1 MKKPTFQPLQPL
13 HSRRTALGLALATA
27 TLAGAGSAFAQG
39 AAKELVVWHA
49 YRAAEKA
56 AFEKVVENFAK
67 TPAAKGFK
75 VSTLAIPYDA
85 YADKISAAVPRGKGP
100 DVFIYAQD
108 RLGGWI
114 EAGKTVEPIDF
125 FLDKATRDSLLPGM
139 LAAMTYKGGVW
150 GLPINYKMPTL
161 IYNKDLVKAPPKTTD
176 EMVKLAKSLTNAASG
191 RYGLA
196 YWYTNFYFH
205 SALMNAFGGAVF
217 DKDGKLVLD
226 SPANVASLNQ
236 MMKWFKDGVLPAE
249 PSEALIAS
257 MFNEG
262 KAAMVINGPWFV
274 GDIDK
279 KINVGFAP
287 LPMLDATKKP
297 LRPWMTIEGAY
308 VAASSANKE
317 VAYEFARYLTGEEAG
332 LVLALEGR
340 QLHTNKAVYANPKVS
355 GDPVLQAFRAQLEN
369 AEPMPNRPEMTMVW
383 SPATTAMNKIVK
395 GNATVEAALKEAA
408 GSVQESVA
416 ALRRGK

>member
-1 MKKPTFQPLQPL
+1 MFKQLLK
-13 HSRRTALGLALATA
+13 S
-27 TLAGAGSAFAQG
+27 TLAAAAVAAAG
-39 AAKELVVWHA
+39 AACAQAGNELVVWHA
-49 YRAAEKA
+49 YRGAEKA
-56 AFEKVVENFAK
+56 AFEKVVANFEK
-67 TPAAKGFK
+67 SPAAKGAK

-125 FLDKATRDSLLPGM
+125 FVDKPVKDRLLPGM
-139 LAAMTYKGGVW
+139 IDAMTYKGGIY
-150 GLPINYKMPTL
+150 GLPINYKMTTL
-161 IYNKDLVKAPPKTTD
+161 IYNKDLVKTPPKTTD
-176 EMVKLAKSLTNAASG
+176 EMVKIAKGLTNAASG

-217 DKDGKLVLD
+217 DKDGNLTVN
-226 SPANVASLNQ
+226 SPATVASLNQ
-236 MMKWFKDGVLPAE
+236 MMTWYKKDGILPPE

-257 MFNEG
+257 LFNEG

-279 KINVGFAP
+279 KINFGLAP
-287 LPMLDATKKP
+287 LPLLDAAKKP

-308 VAASSANKE
+308 VAASSAKKDL
-317 VAYEFARYLTGEEAG
+317 AYELVKYLTSEEAG

-340 QLHTNKAVYANPKVS
+340 QLHTNKAIYANPKVS
-355 GDPVLQAFRAQLEN
+355 GDPVLKAFRDQLDH

-408 GSVQESVA
+408 TTMQESIA
-416 ALRRGK
+416 ALRKGK

>member
-1 MKKPTFQPLQPL
+1 MPQSTLKTF
-13 HSRRTALGLALATA
+13 ALAA
-27 TLAGAGSAFAQG
+27 AVAFCG
-39 AAKELVVWHA
+39 AAAAQPKELVVWHA

-56 AFEKVVENFAK
+56 AFEKVVENFAR
-67 TPAAKGFK
+67 TPAAKGIK

-100 DVFIYAQD
+100 DLFIYAQD

-125 FLDKATRDSLLPGM
+125 FLDKPTRERFLPGM
-139 LAAMTYKGGVW
+139 LDAMTYKAGVY
-150 GLPINYKMPTL
+150 GLPLNYKMTTL
-161 IYNKDLVKAPPKTTD
+161 IYNKDLVKTPPKTTD
-176 EMVKLAKSLTNAASG
+176 EMIKLAKSLTNAASG

-217 DKDGKLVLD
+217 DKDGRLTVN
-226 SPANVASLNQ
+226 SPAVVASLNQ
-236 MMKWFKDGVLPAE
+236 MMDWYKKDGVLPAE

-287 LPMLDATKKP
+287 LPLVDRAKKP
-297 LRPWMTIEGAY
+297 MTPWMTIEGAY

-317 VAYEFARYLTGEEAG
+317 AAYELAKYLTGEEAG
-332 LVLALEGR
+332 VVLAVEGR
-340 QLHTNKAVYANPKVS
+340 QLHTNKAVYANPKVG
-355 GDPVLQAFRAQLEN
+355 GDPVLKAFRDQLDNAQ
-369 AEPMPNRPEMTMVW
+369 PMPNRPEMTMVW

-395 GNATVEAALKEAA
+395 GNASVEAALKEAA
-408 GSVQESVA
+408 GTIQGSID
-416 ALRRGK
+416 ALRKGK

>member
-1 MKKPTFQPLQPL
+1 MMKTWI
-13 HSRRTALGLALATA
+13 RTVVASSLLAIASV
-27 TLAGAGSAFAQG
+27 GHAQG
-39 AAKELVVWHA
+39 PNDLVVWHA
-49 YRAAEKA
+49 YRGVEKA
-56 AFEKVVENFAK
+56 AFEKVVGLFEKSAG
-67 TPAAKGFK
+67 AKGVK

-100 DVFIYAQD
+100 DLFIYAQD

-125 FLDKATRDSLLPGM
+125 FLDKPTRDRLLPGM
-139 LAAMTYKGGVW
+139 LEAMSYKGGVY
-150 GLPINYKMPTL
+150 GLPINYKSPTL
-161 IYNKDLVKAPPKTTD
+161 IYNKDLVKTPPKTTD
-176 EMVKLAKSLTNAASG
+176 EMVKLAKTLTNAQSG

-205 SALMNAFGGAVF
+205 SALMNAFGGTVF
-217 DKDGKLVLD
+217 DKDGKLSID
-226 SPANVASLNQ
+226 SPATVASLNQ
-236 MMKWFKDGVLPAE
+236 MMAWYKKDAILPTE

-279 KINVGFAP
+279 KINYGLAV
-287 LPMLDATKKP
+287 LPMVDAAKRP
-297 LRPWMTIEGAY
+297 MRPWLTVEGAY
-308 VAASSANKE
+308 VAASSTKKE
-317 VAYEFARYLTGEEAG
+317 VAFELAKFLTSEEAG

-340 QLHTNKAVYANPKVS
+340 QLHTNKAVYNDKRVS
-355 GDPVLQAFRAQLEN
+355 GDVVLKGFRDQLDN
-369 AEPMPNRPEMTMVW
+369 AEVMPNRPEMTMVW

-395 GNATVEAALKEAA
+395 GNASVEAALKEASGTMA
-408 GSVQESVA
+408 ESIA
-416 ALRRGK
+416 ALRKSK

>member
-1 MKKPTFQPLQPL
+1 MMTMKTLI
-13 HSRRTALGLALATA
+13 AGALAA
-27 TLAGAGSAFAQG
+27 ASAVLAAGAAQAQ
-39 AAKELVVWHA
+39 AANELVVWHA
-49 YRAAEKA
+49 YRGAEKA
-56 AFEKVVENFAK
+56 AFEKVVSMFEK
-67 TPAAKGFK
+67 SPGAKGMK

-100 DVFIYAQD
+100 DLFIYAQD

-125 FLDKATRDSLLPGM
+125 FIDKATRDSLLPGM
-139 LAAMTYKGGVW
+139 LSAMTYKGGVY
-150 GLPINYKMPTL
+150 GLPINYKSPTL
-161 IYNKDLVKAPPKTTD
+161 IYNKDLVKTPPKTTD
-176 EMVKLAKSLTNAASG
+176 EMVKLAKTLTNAQSG

-217 DKDGKLVLD
+217 DKDGKLTVD
-226 SPANVASLNQ
+226 SPATVASLNQ
-236 MMKWFKDGVLPAE
+236 MMTWYKKDGIMPTE

-279 KINVGFAP
+279 KINVGFAV
-287 LPMLDATKKP
+287 LPMVDAAKKP
-297 LRPWMTIEGAY
+297 MRPWLTIEGAY
-308 VAASSANKE
+308 VAASSAKKDA
-317 VAYEFARYLTGEEAG
+317 AYELAKYLTSEEAG
-332 LVLALEGR
+332 LVLAVEGR
-340 QLHTNKAVYANPKVS
+340 QLHTNKAVYNNPKVS
-355 GDPVLQAFRAQLEN
+355 GDPVLKAFRDQLDN

-395 GNATVEAALKEAA
+395 GNASVEAALKEAA
-408 GSVQESVA
+408 GTMQDSIA
-416 ALRRGK
+416 ALRKTK

>member
-1 MKKPTFQPLQPL
+1 MKTTVKTI
-13 HSRRTALGLALATA
+13 AAAV
-27 TLAGAGSAFAQG
+27 TLAFSACAFAQG
-39 AAKELVVWHA
+39 KELVVWHA

-56 AFEKVVENFAK
+56 AFEKVLENFAR

-75 VSTLAIPYDA
+75 VSPLAIPYDA

-100 DVFIYAQD
+100 DLFIYAQD

-139 LAAMTYKGGVW
+139 MAAMTYKGGAW

-161 IYNKDLVKAPPKTTD
+161 IYNKDLVKAPPKATD
-176 EMVKLAKSLTNAASG
+176 EMIKLAKTLTNASSG

-205 SALMNAFGGAVF
+205 SALMNAFGGSVF
-217 DKDGKLVLD
+217 DKDGKVTIN

-236 MMKWFKDGVLPAE
+236 MMTWYKKEGVMPTE

-287 LPMLDATKKP
+287 LPVVDAAKRP
-297 LRPWMTIEGAY
+297 MRPWMTIEGAY

-317 VAYEFARYLTGEEAG
+317 VAYELAKYLTSEEAG
-332 LVLALEGR
+332 LILAVEGR
-340 QLHTNKAVYANPKVS
+340 QLHTNRAIYNNPRVS
-355 GDPVLQAFRAQLEN
+355 GDPVLKAFRDQLDN

-395 GNATVEAALKEAA
+395 GNATVEAALREAQA
-408 GSVQESVA
+408 SIQDSVN
-416 ALRRGK
+416 ALRKGK

>member
-1 MKKPTFQPLQPL
+1 MMKTLIKTVVAAGVF
-13 HSRRTALGLALATA
+13 ALGNC
-27 TLAGAGSAFAQG
+27 AFAQ
-39 AAKELVVWHA
+39 AANELVVWHA
-49 YRAAEKA
+49 YRGAEKA
-56 AFEKVVENFAK
+56 AFEKVIGMFEK
-67 TPAAKGFK
+67 SPGAKGMK

-100 DVFIYAQD
+100 DLFIYAQD

-125 FLDKATRDSLLPGM
+125 FIDKPTRDRLLPGM
-139 LAAMTYKGGVW
+139 LEAMTYKGGVY
-150 GLPINYKMPTL
+150 GLPINYKSPTL
-161 IYNKDLVKAPPKTTD
+161 IYNKDLVKTPPKTTD
-176 EMVKLAKSLTNAASG
+176 EMVKLAKTLTNAQSG

-205 SALMNAFGGAVF
+205 SAVMNAFGGAVF
-217 DKDGKLVLD
+217 DKDGKLSVD
-226 SPANVASLNQ
+226 SPATVASLNQ
-236 MMKWFKDGVLPAE
+236 MMTWYKKDGIMPTE

-279 KINVGFAP
+279 KINVGFAL
-287 LPMLDATKKP
+287 LPVIDAAKKP
-297 LRPWMTIEGAY
+297 MRPWLTIEGAY
-308 VAASSANKE
+308 VSASSGKKE
-317 VAYEFARYLTGEEAG
+317 AAYELARYLTSEEAG
-332 LVLALEGR
+332 LVLAVEGR
-340 QLHTNKAVYANPKVS
+340 QLHTNRAVYDNPKVS
-355 GDPVLQAFRAQLEN
+355 GDPVLKAFRDQLDS

-408 GSVQESVA
+408 GAMQESIA
-416 ALRRGK
+416 ALRKAK

>member
-1 MKKPTFQPLQPL
+1 MKKTLIK
-13 HSRRTALGLALATA
+13 TAVATGLWALAST
-27 TLAGAGSAFAQG
+27 SFAQ
-39 AAKELVVWHA
+39 AANELVVWHA
-49 YRAAEKA
+49 YRGAEKA
-56 AFEKVVENFAK
+56 AFEKVIGMFEK
-67 TPAAKGFK
+67 SPGAKGMK

-100 DVFIYAQD
+100 DLFIYAQD

-125 FLDKATRDSLLPGM
+125 FIDKPTRERLLPGM
-139 LAAMTYKGGVW
+139 LDAMTYKGGVY
-150 GLPINYKMPTL
+150 GLPINFKSPTL
-161 IYNKDLVKAPPKTTD
+161 IYNKDLVKTPPKTTD
-176 EMVKLAKSLTNAASG
+176 EMVKLAKTLTNAQSG

-217 DKDGKLVLD
+217 DKDGKLTID
-226 SPANVASLNQ
+226 SPATVASLNQ
-236 MMKWFKDGVLPAE
+236 MMTWYKKDGIMPTE

-287 LPMLDATKKP
+287 LPVIDAAKKP
-297 LRPWMTIEGAY
+297 MRPWLTIEGAY
-308 VAASSANKE
+308 VAASSGKKE
-317 VAYEFARYLTGEEAG
+317 AAYELAKYLTSEEAG
-332 LVLALEGR
+332 LVLAIEGR
-340 QLHTNKAVYANPKVS
+340 QLHTNKAIYSNPKVS
-355 GDPVLQAFRAQLEN
+355 GDPVLKAFRDQLDN

-408 GSVQESVA
+408 ATMQESIA
-416 ALRRGK
+416 ALRKSK

>member
-1 MKKPTFQPLQPL
+1 MKTLIQ
-13 HSRRTALGLALATA
+13 TALATA
-27 TLAGAGSAFAQG
+27 TFAATFAASSTAFAQ
-39 AAKELVVWHA
+39 AANELVVWHA
-49 YRAAEKA
+49 YRGAEKT
-56 AFEKVVENFAK
+56 AFEKVVGQFEK
-67 TPAAKGFK
+67 TPAAKGLK

-125 FLDKATRDSLLPGM
+125 FVDKAVKDRLLPGM
-139 LAAMTYKGGVW
+139 IDAMTYKGGLY

-161 IYNKDLVKAPPKTTD
+161 IYNKDLVKAPPKTTA
-176 EMVKLAKSLTNAASG
+176 EMVKLAKTLTNAQSG

-205 SALMNAFGGAVF
+205 SALMNAHGGAVF
-217 DKDGKLVLD
+217 DKDGKLVVN
-226 SPANVASLNQ
+226 SPATVASLNQ
-236 MMKWFKDGVLPAE
+236 MTAWVKTDGILPPE

-257 MFNEG
+257 LFNEG

-274 GDIDK
+274 GEIDK
-279 KINVGFAP
+279 KINFGLAP
-287 LPMLDATKKP
+287 LPVVDATKKP

-308 VAASSANKE
+308 VAASSNKKDA
-317 VAYEFARYLTGEEAG
+317 AYELAKYLTSEEAG

-340 QLHTNKAVYANPKVS
+340 QLHTNKAIYANPKVS
-355 GDPVLQAFRAQLEN
+355 ADPVLKAYRDQLDD

-408 GSVQESVA
+408 GTMQDGIA
-416 ALRRGK
+416 ALRKGK

>member
-1 MKKPTFQPLQPL
+1 MMKSLITSTL
-13 HSRRTALGLALATA
+13 TAASMLLV
-27 TLAGAGSAFAQG
+27 AGHASAQ
-39 AAKELVVWHA
+39 AANELVVWHA
-49 YRAAEKA
+49 YRGAEKA
-56 AFEKVVENFAK
+56 AFEKVVGNFEK
-67 TPAAKGFK
+67 TPAAKGMK

-114 EAGKTVEPIDF
+114 EAGKTVEPVDF
-125 FLDKATRDSLLPGM
+125 FIDKATKDRLLPGM
-139 LAAMTYKGGVW
+139 LDAMSYKGGVY

-161 IYNKDLVKAPPKTTD
+161 IYNKDLVKTPPKTTD
-176 EMVKLAKSLTNAASG
+176 EMVKLAKTLTNAQSG

-217 DKDGKLVLD
+217 DKDGKLVVN

-236 MMKWFKDGVLPAE
+236 MMTWYKKDGIMPTE

-279 KINVGFAP
+279 KINYGLAV
-287 LPMLDATKKP
+287 LPVVDAAKKP
-297 LRPWMTIEGAY
+297 MRPWVTIEGAY
-308 VAASSANKE
+308 VAASSGKKE
-317 VAYEFARYLTGEEAG
+317 AAYELAKYLTSEEAG

-340 QLHTNKAVYANPKVS
+340 QLHTNKNVYNDKRVS
-355 GDPVLQAFRAQLEN
+355 VDPVLKGFRDQLDN
-369 AEPMPNRPEMTMVW
+369 AEAMPNRPEMTMVW

-408 GSVQESVA
+408 GTMTDSIA
-416 ALRRGK
+416 ALRKSK

>member
-1 MKKPTFQPLQPL
+1 MNVEVPTMLKSL
-13 HSRRTALGLALATA
+13 IHVSVAAASLL
-27 TLAGAGSAFAQG
+27 LAGQAFAQ
-39 AAKELVVWHA
+39 AANELVVWHA
-49 YRAAEKA
+49 YRGTEKT
-56 AFEKVVENFAK
+56 AFEKVVANFEK
-67 TPAAKGFK
+67 TPGAKGMK

-100 DVFIYAQD
+100 DLFIYAQD

-114 EAGKTVEPIDF
+114 EAGKTVEPVDF
-125 FLDKATRDSLLPGM
+125 FIDKPVKDRLLPGM
-139 LAAMTYKGGVW
+139 LDAMTYKGGVY
-150 GLPINYKMPTL
+150 GLPINYKMTTL
-161 IYNKDLVKAPPKTTD
+161 IYNKDLVKTPPKTTD
-176 EMVKLAKSLTNAASG
+176 EMVKMAKALTNAQSG

-217 DKDGKLVLD
+217 DKDGKLVVN

-236 MMKWFKDGVLPAE
+236 MMTWYKKEGIMPTE
-249 PSEALIAS
+249 PSEALIAA

-287 LPMLDATKKP
+287 LPIVDAAKKP
-297 LRPWMTIEGAY
+297 MRPWMTIEGAY
-308 VAASSANKE
+308 VAASSAKKE
-317 VAYEFARYLTGEEAG
+317 GAYELAKYLTSEEAG
-332 LVLALEGR
+332 LVLAVEGR
-340 QLHTNKAVYANPKVS
+340 QLHTNKNIYNNPKVS
-355 GDPVLQAFRAQLEN
+355 GDPVLKAFRDQLEN

-395 GNATVEAALKEAA
+395 GNASVEAALKEAA
-408 GSVQESVA
+408 GTMAESIA
-416 ALRRGK
+416 ALRKSK

>member
-1 MKKPTFQPLQPL
+1 MMKTLIKSAVAAGVF
-13 HSRRTALGLALATA
+13 ALGNC
-27 TLAGAGSAFAQG
+27 AFAQ
-39 AAKELVVWHA
+39 AANELVVWHA
-49 YRAAEKA
+49 YRGAEKA
-56 AFEKVVENFAK
+56 AFEKVIGMFEK
-67 TPAAKGFK
+67 SPGAKGMK

-100 DVFIYAQD
+100 DLFIYAQD

-125 FLDKATRDSLLPGM
+125 FIDKPTRDRLLPGM
-139 LAAMTYKGGVW
+139 LEAMTYKGGVY
-150 GLPINYKMPTL
+150 GLPINYKSPTL
-161 IYNKDLVKAPPKTTD
+161 IYNKDLVKTPPKTTD
-176 EMVKLAKSLTNAASG
+176 EMVKLAKTLTNPQSG

-205 SALMNAFGGAVF
+205 SAVMNAFGGAVF
-217 DKDGKLVLD
+217 DKDGKLSVD
-226 SPANVASLNQ
+226 SPATVASLNQ
-236 MMKWFKDGVLPAE
+236 MMTWYKKDGIMPTE

-279 KINVGFAP
+279 KINVGFAL
-287 LPMLDATKKP
+287 LPVIDAAKKP
-297 LRPWMTIEGAY
+297 MRPWLTIEGAY
-308 VAASSANKE
+308 VSASSGKKE
-317 VAYEFARYLTGEEAG
+317 AAYELARYLTSEEAG
-332 LVLALEGR
+332 LVLAVEGR
-340 QLHTNKAVYANPKVS
+340 QLHTNRAVYDNPKVS
-355 GDPVLQAFRAQLEN
+355 GDPVLKAFRDQLDS

-408 GSVQESVA
+408 GAMQESIA
-416 ALRRGK
+416 ALRKAK

>member
-1 MKKPTFQPLQPL
+1 MKTLIK
-13 HSRRTALGLALATA
+13 TALAAAALAA
-27 TLAGAGSAFAQG
+27 AGSSLAQ
-39 AAKELVVWHA
+39 AANELVVWHA
-49 YRAAEKA
+49 YRGAEKA
-56 AFEKVVENFAK
+56 AFEKVVGLFEK
-67 TPAAKGFK
+67 SPGAKGLK

-100 DVFIYAQD
+100 DLFIYAQD

-125 FLDKATRDSLLPGM
+125 FVDKPVKDRLLPGM
-139 LAAMTYKGGVW
+139 IDAMTYKGGLY

-161 IYNKDLVKAPPKTTD
+161 IYNKDLVKAPPKTTS
-176 EMVKLAKSLTNAASG
+176 EMVKLAKTLTNAQSG

-217 DKDGKLVLD
+217 DKDGKLVVN
-226 SPANVASLNQ
+226 SPATVASLNQ
-236 MMKWFKDGVLPAE
+236 MMTWYKTDAILPPE

-257 MFNEG
+257 LFNEG

-279 KINVGFAP
+279 KINFGLAP
-287 LPMLDATKKP
+287 LPVVDAAKKP

-308 VAASSANKE
+308 VAASSSKKE
-317 VAYEFARYLTGEEAG
+317 AAYELAKFLTTEEAG
-332 LVLALEGR
+332 LVLAIEGR
-340 QLHTNKAVYANPKVS
+340 QLHTNKAIYANPKVS
-355 GDPVLQAFRAQLEN
+355 GDPVLKAFRDQLDT

-395 GNATVEAALKEAA
+395 GNASVEAALKEAA
-408 GSVQESVA
+408 GTMQDGIA
-416 ALRRGK
+416 ALRKGK

>member
-1 MKKPTFQPLQPL
+1 MNTPVK
-13 HSRRTALGLALATA
+13 
-27 TLAGAGSAFAQG
+27 TLVAAAAFAFAAGAYAQG
-39 AAKELVVWHA
+39 KEIVVWHA

-56 AFEKVVENFAK
+56 AFEKVLDNFAK

-75 VSTLAIPYDA
+75 VSPLAIPYDA

-100 DVFIYAQD
+100 DLFIYAQD

-139 LAAMTYKGGVW
+139 MAAMTYKGGVW

-161 IYNKDLVKAPPKTTD
+161 IYNKDLVKAPPKTSD
-176 EMVKLAKSLTNAASG
+176 EMIKLARTLTNASSG

-205 SALMNAFGGAVF
+205 SALMNAFGGSVF
-217 DKDGKLVLD
+217 DKDGKITVN
-226 SPANVASLNQ
+226 SPATVASLNQ
-236 MMKWFKDGVLPAE
+236 MMTWYKKDGVMPTE

-287 LPMLDATKKP
+287 LPVVDAAKKP
-297 LRPWMTIEGAY
+297 MRPWMTIEGAY
-308 VAASSANKE
+308 IAASSANKE
-317 VAYEFARYLTGEEAG
+317 VAYELARYLAGEEAG
-332 LVLALEGR
+332 LVLAVEGR

-355 GDPVLQAFRAQLEN
+355 ADPVLKAYREQLDN

-395 GNATVEAALKEAA
+395 GNATVEAALKEAQA
-408 GSVQESVA
+408 SIQESVD
-416 ALRRGK
+416 ALRKGK

>member
-1 MKKPTFQPLQPL
+1 MLKTLI
-13 HSRRTALGLALATA
+13 HTVIAASVTALA
-27 TLAGAGSAFAQG
+27 SPAFAQ
-39 AAKELVVWHA
+39 AANELVVWHA
-49 YRAAEKA
+49 YRGAEKA
-56 AFEKVVENFAK
+56 AFEKVVGMFEK
-67 TPAAKGFK
+67 SPGAKGMK
-75 VSTLAIPYDA
+75 VNTLAIPYDA

-100 DVFIYAQD
+100 DLFIYAQD

-125 FLDKATRDSLLPGM
+125 FIDKPTRERLLPGM
-139 LAAMTYKGGVW
+139 LEAMTYKGGVY
-150 GLPINYKMPTL
+150 GLPINYKSITL
-161 IYNKDLVKAPPKTTD
+161 IYNKDLVKTPPKTTD
-176 EMVKLAKSLTNAASG
+176 EMVKMAKALTNAQSG

-217 DKDGKLVLD
+217 DKDGKLTVD
-226 SPANVASLNQ
+226 SPATVASLNQ
-236 MMKWFKDGVLPAE
+236 MMTWYKKDGIMPTE

-279 KINVGFAP
+279 KINYGLAV
-287 LPMLDATKKP
+287 LPVVDAAKKP
-297 LRPWMTIEGAY
+297 MRPWLTIEGAY
-308 VAASSANKE
+308 VAASSAKKE
-317 VAYEFARYLTGEEAG
+317 AAYELAKYLTSEEAG

-340 QLHTNKAVYANPKVS
+340 QLHTNKAVYNDKRVS
-355 GDPVLQAFRAQLEN
+355 GDVVLKAFRDQLDS
-369 AEPMPNRPEMTMVW
+369 AEAMPNRPEMTMVW

-395 GNATVEAALKEAA
+395 GNASVEAALKEAS
-408 GSVQESVA
+408 GTMQDSIA
-416 ALRRGK
+416 ALRKSK

>member
-1 MKKPTFQPLQPL
+1 MF
-13 HSRRTALGLALATA
+13 RTLLRTIAASGTLALA
-27 TLAGAGSAFAQG
+27 GPAFAQG
-39 AAKELVVWHA
+39 GNELVVWHA

-56 AFEKVVENFAK
+56 AFEKVVEAFAK
-67 TPAAKGFK
+67 TPAAKGLK

-125 FLDKATRDSLLPGM
+125 FVDKATRERLLPGM
-139 LAAMTYKGGVW
+139 IDAMTYKGSVW

-161 IYNKDLVKAPPKTTD
+161 IYNKDLVKAPPKTSG
-176 EMVKLAKSLTNAASG
+176 EMIALAKTLTNAQSG

-217 DKDGKLVLD
+217 DKGGKLTID
-226 SPANVASLNQ
+226 SPATAASLHQ
-236 MMKWFKDGVLPAE
+236 MMTWYQKDGVLPAE

-287 LPMLDATKKP
+287 LPVVDAAGKP
-297 LRPWMTIEGAY
+297 MRPWMTIEGAY
-308 VAASSANKE
+308 VAASSTKKDA
-317 VAYEFARYLTGEEAG
+317 AYELVKYLTGEEAG
-332 LVLALEGR
+332 LVLAVEGR
-340 QLHTNKAVYANPKVS
+340 QLHTNKAIYANPKVS
-355 GDPVLQAFRAQLEN
+355 GDPVLKAFREQLEQ

-408 GSVQESVA
+408 GSIQDSIN
-416 ALRRGK
+416 ALRKGR

>member
-1 MKKPTFQPLQPL
+1 MLKSLIST
-13 HSRRTALGLALATA
+13 TAALAFS
-27 TLAGAGSAFAQG
+27 AGAFAQG
-39 AAKELVVWHA
+39 ANELVVWHA
-49 YRAAEKA
+49 YRGSEKA
-56 AFEKVVENFAK
+56 AFEKVVEMFEK
-67 TPAAKGFK
+67 TPAAKGQK

-125 FLDKATRDSLLPGM
+125 FVDKAVKDRLLPGM
-139 LAAMTYKGGVW
+139 LDAMTYKGGIY

-161 IYNKDLVKAPPKTTD
+161 IYNKDLVKAPPKTTG
-176 EMVKLAKSLTNAASG
+176 EMVKLAKSLTNAGSG

-205 SALMNAFGGAVF
+205 SALMNAYGGSVF
-217 DKDGKLVLD
+217 DKDGKLVVN
-226 SPANVASLNQ
+226 SPATVASLNQ
-236 MMKWFKDGVLPAE
+236 MMAWYKTDGILPPE

-257 MFNEG
+257 MFGEG
-262 KAAMVINGPWFV
+262 KTAMVINGPWFIS
-274 GDIDK
+274 DIDTK

-287 LPMLDATKKP
+287 LPMVDGAKKP
-297 LRPWMTIEGAY
+297 MRPWMTIEGAY
-308 VAASSANKE
+308 VAASSNKKE
-317 VAYEFARYLTGEEAG
+317 LAYELAKYLTSEEAG
-332 LVLALEGR
+332 LVLAHEGR
-340 QLHTNKAVYANPKVS
+340 QLHTNKAIYANPKIS
-355 GDPVLQAFRAQLEN
+355 GDPVLKAFREQLDN

-395 GNATVEAALKEAA
+395 GNATVEAARKEAA
-408 GSVQESVA
+408 ASMQDSIA
-416 ALRRGK
+416 ALRKGK

>member
-1 MKKPTFQPLQPL
+1 MK
-13 HSRRTALGLALATA
+13 ALLKSIVAAAALS
-27 TLAGAGSAFAQG
+27 LGG
-39 AAKELVVWHA
+39 AAAAQSANELVVWHA

-56 AFEKVVENFAK
+56 AFEKVVDSFAK
-67 TPAAKGFK
+67 SPSAKGMK

-125 FLDKATRDSLLPGM
+125 FLDKATKDRLLPGM
-139 LAAMTYKGGVW
+139 IDAMTYKGSVW

-161 IYNKDLVKAPPKTTD
+161 IYNKDLVKAPPKTSD
-176 EMVKLAKSLTNAASG
+176 EMIKLAKTLTNAQSG

-205 SALMNAFGGAVF
+205 SALMNAFGGSVF
-217 DKDGKLVLD
+217 DKDGKLTIN

-236 MMKWFKDGVLPAE
+236 MMTWYKKDAVMPTE

-287 LPMLDATKKP
+287 LPVVDAAKKAM
-297 LRPWMTIEGAY
+297 RPWMTIEGAY

-317 VAYEFARYLTGEEAG
+317 IAYELVKHLTSEEAG
-332 LVLALEGR
+332 MVLAAEGR
-340 QLHTNKAVYANPKVS
+340 QLHTNKAIYANPKIS
-355 GDPVLQAFRAQLEN
+355 GDPVLKAFREQLDN

-408 GSVQESVA
+408 GSIQDSMN
-416 ALRRGK
+416 ALRKSK

>member
-1 MKKPTFQPLQPL
+1 MKTLIK
-13 HSRRTALGLALATA
+13 TALAAAALAA
-27 TLAGAGSAFAQG
+27 AGASFAQ
-39 AAKELVVWHA
+39 AANELVVWHA
-49 YRAAEKA
+49 YRGAEKA
-56 AFEKVVENFAK
+56 AFEKVVGMFEK
-67 TPAAKGFK
+67 SPGAKGLK

-100 DVFIYAQD
+100 DLFIYAQD

-125 FLDKATRDSLLPGM
+125 FVDKPVKDRLLPGM
-139 LAAMTYKGGVW
+139 IDAMTYKGGVY

-176 EMVKLAKSLTNAASG
+176 EMVKLAKTLTNAQSG

-205 SALMNAFGGAVF
+205 SAVMNAFGGAVF
-217 DKDGKLVLD
+217 DKDGKLVIN
-226 SPANVASLNQ
+226 SPATVASLNQ
-236 MMKWFKDGVLPAE
+236 MMKWYKTDAILPPE

-257 MFNEG
+257 LFNEG

-279 KINVGFAP
+279 KINYALAP
-287 LPMLDATKKP
+287 LPLVDAAKKP

-308 VAASSANKE
+308 VAASSGKKE
-317 VAYEFARYLTGEEAG
+317 AAYELAKFLTSEEAG
-332 LVLALEGR
+332 LVLAVEGR
-340 QLHTNKAVYANPKVS
+340 QLHTNKAIYANAKVS
-355 GDPVLQAFRAQLEN
+355 GDPVLKAFRDQLDT

-395 GNATVEAALKEAA
+395 GNASVEAALKEAA
-408 GSVQESVA
+408 GTMQDSIA
-416 ALRRGK
+416 ALRKGK

>member
-1 MKKPTFQPLQPL
+1 MSELPALR
-13 HSRRTALGLALATA
+13 RRTLAAALAALAA
-27 TLAGAGSAFAQG
+27 TLSGPALAQG
-39 AAKELVVWHA
+39 AAKEIVVWHA

-56 AFEKVVENFAK
+56 AFEKVVENFAR
-67 TPAAKGFK
+67 TPQAKGFK
-75 VSTLAIPYDA
+75 VSTLAIPFDA
-85 YADKISAAVPRGKGP
+85 YADRISAAVPRGKGP
-100 DVFIYAQD
+100 DVFVYAQD

-125 FLDKATRDSLLPGM
+125 FVDKATRDSLLPGM
-139 LAAMTYKGGVW
+139 MTAMTYRGGVY
-150 GLPINYKMPTL
+150 GLPINFKMPTL
-161 IYNKDLVKAPPKTTD
+161 IYNKDLVPTPPKTGA
-176 EMVKLAKSLTNAASG
+176 EMIRLAKSLTNAASG

-217 DKDGKLVLD
+217 DKDGKVTLN
-226 SPANVASLNQ
+226 SPANVASLKQ
-236 MMKWFKDGVLPAE
+236 MMAWFKNDGVLPPE

-257 MFNEG
+257 LFNEG

-287 LPMLDATKKP
+287 LPLIEAAKKP
-297 LRPWMTIEGAY
+297 MRPWMTIEGAY
-308 VAASSANKE
+308 ITAGSAHKE
-317 VAYEFARYLTGEEAG
+317 LAYELVKYLAGAEAG

-340 QLHTNKAVYANPKVS
+340 QLHTNKAVYDNPQVQA
-355 GDPVLQAFRAQLEN
+355 DPMLQAFRAQLDN

-383 SPATTAMNKIVK
+383 SPVTTAMNKIVK
-395 GNATVEAALKEAA
+395 GNATVEAALKEADDA
-408 GSVQESVA
+408 VRQSVA

>member
-1 MKKPTFQPLQPL
+1 MLNSML
-13 HSRRTALGLALATA
+13 HAMRRAIATA
-27 TLAGAGSAFAQG
+27 ATLSLAGAAAAQG
-39 AAKELVVWHA
+39 GNELVIWHA
-49 YRAAEKA
+49 YRAAEKT
-56 AFEKVVENFAK
+56 AFERVVENFAK
-67 TPAAKGFK
+67 SPAAKGMK

-125 FLDKATRDSLLPGM
+125 FVDKATRDRLLPGM
-139 LAAMTYKGGVW
+139 IDAMTYKGGVY

-176 EMVKLAKSLTNAASG
+176 EMVKLAKTLTNTASG

-217 DKDGKLVLD
+217 DKDGKLILN
-226 SPANVASLNQ
+226 SPATIASLNQ
-236 MMKWFKDGVLPAE
+236 MMTWYKKDGVLPTE
-249 PSEALIAS
+249 PGEALIAS

-279 KINVGFAP
+279 KINVGFAL
-287 LPMLDATKKP
+287 LPMVDAAKKP
-297 LRPWMTIEGAY
+297 MRPWMTIEGAY
-308 VAASSANKE
+308 IAASSTQKE
-317 VAYEFARYLTGEEAG
+317 VAYELVKYLTSEEAG
-332 LVLALEGR
+332 LILALEGR
-340 QLHTNKAVYANPKVS
+340 QLHTNKAIYNNPKVS
-355 GDPVLQAFRAQLEN
+355 GDPVLKAFRDQLDQ
-369 AEPMPNRPEMTMVW
+369 AVPMPNRPEMTMVW
-383 SPATTAMNKIVK
+383 SPVTTAMNKIVK
-395 GNATVEAALKEAA
+395 GNATVEAALKEAS
-408 GSVQESVA
+408 GSIQDGIN
-416 ALRRGK
+416 ALRKGK

>member
-1 MKKPTFQPLQPL
+1 MN
-13 HSRRTALGLALATA
+13 TAVKTTVAAAALAFA
-27 TLAGAGSAFAQG
+27 AGAFAQG
-39 AAKELVVWHA
+39 KELVVWHA
-49 YRAAEKA
+49 YRAAEKT
-56 AFEKVVENFAK
+56 AFEKVLENFAK
-67 TPAAKGFK
+67 TPGAKGFK
-75 VSTLAIPYDA
+75 VSPLAIPYDA

-125 FLDKATRDSLLPGM
+125 FLDKGTRDALLPGM
-139 LAAMTYKGGVW
+139 LSAMTYKGGVY
-150 GLPINYKMPTL
+150 GLPINYKMTTL
-161 IYNKDLVKAPPKTTD
+161 IYNKDLVKTPPKTTD
-176 EMVKLAKSLTNAASG
+176 EMIKLAKTLTNASSG

-205 SALMNAFGGAVF
+205 SALMNAFGGSVF
-217 DKDGKLVLD
+217 DKDGKVTIN

-236 MMKWFKDGVLPAE
+236 MMTWYKKDGVMPTE

-287 LPMLDATKKP
+287 LPVVDAAKKP
-297 LRPWMTIEGAY
+297 MRPWMTIEGAY

-317 VAYEFARYLTGEEAG
+317 VAYELAKYLTGEEAG
-332 LVLALEGR
+332 LILAVEGR
-340 QLHTNKAVYANPKVS
+340 QMHTNKAIYNNPKVS
-355 GDPVLQAFRAQLEN
+355 GDPVLKAYREQLEN

-383 SPATTAMNKIVK
+383 SPATTSMNKIVK
-395 GNATVEAALKEAA
+395 GNATVEAALKEAQ
-408 GSVQESVA
+408 GTIQDSVN
-416 ALRRGK
+416 ALRKGK

>member
-1 MKKPTFQPLQPL
+1 MMKTLIQTVVTSSL
-13 HSRRTALGLALATA
+13 LAVA
-27 TLAGAGSAFAQG
+27 SAVCAQG
-39 AAKELVVWHA
+39 ANDLVVWHA
-49 YRAAEKA
+49 YRGTEKA
-56 AFEKVVENFAK
+56 AFEKVVGLFEKSAG
-67 TPAAKGFK
+67 AKGVK

-100 DVFIYAQD
+100 DLFIYAQD

-125 FLDKATRDSLLPGM
+125 FLDKPTRDRLLPGM
-139 LAAMTYKGGVW
+139 LEAMSYKGGVY
-150 GLPINYKMPTL
+150 GLPINYKSPTL
-161 IYNKDLVKAPPKTTD
+161 IYNKDLVKTPPKTTD
-176 EMVKLAKSLTNAASG
+176 EMVKLAKTLTNAQSG

-205 SALMNAFGGAVF
+205 SALMNAFGGTVF
-217 DKDGKLVLD
+217 DKDGKLSID
-226 SPANVASLNQ
+226 SPATVASLNQ
-236 MMKWFKDGVLPAE
+236 MMTWYKKDGIMPTE

-279 KINVGFAP
+279 KINYGLAV
-287 LPMLDATKKP
+287 LPMVDAAKKP
-297 LRPWMTIEGAY
+297 MRPWLTVEGAY
-308 VAASSANKE
+308 VAASSGKKE
-317 VAYEFARYLTGEEAG
+317 AAFELAKFLTSEEAG

-340 QLHTNKAVYANPKVS
+340 QLHTNKAVYNDKRVS
-355 GDPVLQAFRAQLEN
+355 GDVVLKGFRDQLDS
-369 AEPMPNRPEMTMVW
+369 AEVMPNRPEMTMVW

-395 GNATVEAALKEAA
+395 GNASVEAALKEASGTMA
-408 GSVQESVA
+408 EGIA
-416 ALRRGK
+416 ALRKSK